1 MSEKQTPQRRVWPWL
16 VGGLGALALLIV
28 GVLVG
33 GLVFGGQ
40 QQTPPA
46 AQPEPTAAQATPL
59 PTGTSERPTGC
70 IAGPGRDAAT
80 VIEAQRLAPHTT
92 NGAVEVAATEM
103 RAIQQWPVIS
113 VDDAR
118 LLEGELFSSGA
129 ATGFR
134 DLASQVES
142 NPNTGSYG
150 DGVQWHL
157 STAPGAWYV
166 EDETPDRVKI
176 SVVAGTVIAGQLSPS
191 QYVVTTGVYVWE
203 NGAWRVESGSMEYQP
218 SQVLDNGIPF
228 TGGC

>member
-1 MSEKQTPQRRVWPWL
+1 MSGKQTPKRRVWPWL
-16 VGGLGALALLIV
+16 VGGIGALALVIV

-33 GLVFGGQ
+33 GLVLGG
-40 QQTPPA
+40 QQTPPSTEPAPTSSQA
-46 AQPEPTAAQATPL
+46 APL
-59 PTGTSERPTGC
+59 GTTSSERPTGC

-80 VIEAQRLAPHTT
+80 VLEAQRLAPHTT
-92 NGAVEVAATEM
+92 NGAVEFAATQM
-103 RAIQQWPVIS
+103 RAVQQWPVIS
-113 VDDAR
+113 VEDATALR
-118 LLEGELFSSGA
+118 DSIFASTA
-129 ATGFR
+129 APEFA
-134 DLASQVES
+134 DLPTAVAG

-176 SVVAGTVIAGQLSPS
+176 SVVAGAVIAGQLSPS

-203 NGAWRVESGSMEYQP
+203 NGAWKMETGSKEYQP